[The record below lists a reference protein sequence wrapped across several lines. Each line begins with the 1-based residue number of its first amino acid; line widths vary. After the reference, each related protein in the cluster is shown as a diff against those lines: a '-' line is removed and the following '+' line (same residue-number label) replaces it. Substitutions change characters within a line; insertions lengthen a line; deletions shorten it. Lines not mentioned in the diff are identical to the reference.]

1 MTLTLYSVIHSPVEL
16 CELRPAGGPTHVVIA
31 NRAGFDI
38 DGFQVL
44 ITKKTGTP
52 VWVSGFKKIPKPV
65 WA

>member
-38 DGFQVL
+38 DGFFNY
-44 ITKKTGTP
+44 KKNFAKSNQMANMYASIKM
-52 VWVSGFKKIPKPV
+52 VM
-65 WA
+65 

>member
-44 ITKKTGTP
+44 ITKKPGYP
-52 VWVSGFKKIPKPV
+52 GLGLRF
-65 WA
+65 